1 MTNFFPIF
9 PLSIVVFPGEQLNLH
24 IFEPRYR
31 QLVNECFEEQKRF
44 GIPTVIN
51 DKVAEYGTTVAIKS
65 IVKVYDTG
73 EMDITAEGESV
84 FRVLEL
90 VRDIPEKLYSG
101 AIVNYQ
107 ENQYDGNRQLMQ
119 VLVRSIRELHD
130 LLKVQKT
137 FSKEDLHLVTYD
149 VAHHVGFS
157 LEEEYE
163 FLQLPR
169 EIQRQEY
176 IKRHLGKVLPLL
188 AEMEA
193 LKDKIKLNG
202 HFKHLPGFNLNA

>member
-1 MTNFFPIF
+1 MTNFVPIF

-24 IFEPRYR
+24 IFEPRYK

-44 GIPTVIN
+44 GIPTVIS
-51 DKVAEYGTTVAIKS
+51 DKVSEFGTTVTIKK
-65 IVKVYDTG
+65 IVKVYDSG
-73 EMDITAEGESV
+73 EMDVTAEGDSV

-90 VRDIPEKLYSG
+90 VKDVPEKLYSG

-119 VLVRSIRELHD
+119 ALVRSIRDLHD

-137 FSKEDLHLVTYD
+137 FTKEDLHLVTYD
-149 VAHHVGFS
+149 IAHHVGFS

-202 HFKHLPGFNLNA
+202 HFRNLPGFNL